1 MSPDDM
7 NHTHH
12 LEGAISPLQPYR
24 VVNPLRLPL
33 SCLIVSAILFALVGT
48 GLAEEPFR
56 EAGPMQGP
64 PSPSE
69 PLAPDQSSAAT
80 NEAGPVFTPIR
91 NWWNDTHSWETGA
104 GRSYL
109 LPAGEILLYEFL
121 LNRFD
126 RNFVEPTSD
135 YETSWD
141 TIWDHITDPHWVV
154 DNDQFKVNQF
164 LHPYGGSVYYG
175 LARSSG
181 LNFWESFLYSVAGSY
196 VWELA
201 GETTNPSINDMVAT
215 PVGGTFLGEPFF
227 RMANLLLEDTDGK
240 PGFWRE
246 LGAAVIAPPL
256 GFNRLVFGNK
266 FDAIFP
272 SHKPATFLRFQ
283 AGGTISSSSHN
294 VSSGVEENGAV
305 ADFTFSYGLPGKP
318 GYTYKR
324 PFDYFDFHIRAVTAN
339 FLESVNTRGL
349 LLGTNY
355 AVGESTRGV
364 WGLYGNYD
372 YISPQVFR
380 VSNTALSVGTTWQT
394 WLSQAIALQGTV
406 LAGGGYGAAG
416 NIEKTGERDYHYGMT
431 PHGLLSLR
439 LMFGDR
445 VMLDL
450 MGREYY
456 VSNTL
461 STENGWENI
470 LRGDSSLT
478 VRVYDRHGVA
488 LRYSHSQRNASY
500 EGIEYKDQRVGTVS
514 LMYVF
519 LGETTF
525 GAVEWR

>member
-1 MSPDDM
+1 LGWSALPIVLIAWALLVTGPALSQEAPPDP
-7 NHTHH
+7 
-12 LEGAISPLQPYR
+12 AA
-24 VVNPLRLPL
+24 V
-33 SCLIVSAILFALVGT
+33 
-48 GLAEEPFR
+48 
-56 EAGPMQGP
+56 QGP
-64 PSPSE
+64 PSPDYPLSSDKPSADNSE
-69 PLAPDQSSAAT
+69 S
-80 NEAGPVFTPIR
+80 GFVFKPVR
-91 NWWNDTHSWETGA
+91 NWWNDTHSWETGT
-104 GRSYL
+104 GRSYV
-109 LPAGEILLYEFL
+109 LPAGEILLYQFL

-164 LHPYGGSVYYG
+164 LHPYGGSIYYG
-175 LARSSG
+175 LARSTG

-201 GETTNPSINDMVAT
+201 GETTNPSINDMVST

-227 RMANLLLEDTDGK
+227 RMANLILEDAPGK
-240 PGFWRE
+240 PSFWRE

-272 SHKPATFLRFQ
+272 SHKPATFMRFQ
-283 AGGTISSSSHN
+283 AGGTVSSSSHN

-339 FLESVNTRGL
+339 LLESVNSRGL
-349 LLGTNY
+349 LLGTSY
-355 AVGESTRGV
+355 AAGDSTRGI
-364 WGLYGNYD
+364 WGLYGSYD

-380 VSNTALSVGTTWQT
+380 VSGPALSLGTTWQN
-394 WLSQAIALQGTV
+394 WLSETIALQGTL

-416 NIEKTGERDYHYGMT
+416 SIEKTGERDYHYGMM
-431 PHGLLSLR
+431 PQGLLALR
-439 LMFGDR
+439 LIFSDR
-445 VMLDL
+445 VMLDFT
-450 MGREYY
+450 GREYY

-470 LRGDSSLT
+470 LRSDASLT

-488 LRYSHSQRNASY
+488 VRYSNSHRDARYSD
-500 EGIEYKDQRVGTVS
+500 IEYKNQTVGTVS

-519 LGETTF
+519 LGETGF